1 METKHHK
8 TQTRWDTYK
17 HWGETLNHTHSH
29 SLSLRDEI
37 LWCYFS
43 QKGNIASLSPGSL
56 RFMHLG
62 LEWDHKKFGWNMKII
77 CIIVTLSFPANP
89 QQEAFMPVF
98 IIYSFLPF
106 TPLLPLML
114 SSQPLRRIFNG
125 CLKLNLWPFVAFY
138 VQVDKWDLWVCI
150 HKISSTFTYAK
161 TQGLGKK
168 GWKIQLMFQ
177 LHRFP

>member
-17 HWGETLNHTHSH
+17 HWGETVNHTHSH

-43 QKGNIASLSPGSL
+43 QKGNVASLSPASPK
-56 RFMHLG
+56 FMHLG

-77 CIIVTLSFPANP
+77 CIIVTSIKPTTGGFHAGFYYLFFFAVYSSVATDVVIATVEENLQCVPEAKCVAYSYFPR
-89 QQEAFMPVF
+89 
-98 IIYSFLPF
+98 LPY
-106 TPLLPLML
+106 T
-114 SSQPLRRIFNG
+114 SKTHKSISDA
-125 CLKLNLWPFVAFY
+125 CY

-150 HKISSTFTYAK
+150 HKISFTF
-161 TQGLGKK
+161 
-168 GWKIQLMFQ
+168 I
-177 LHRFP
+177 